1 MCERCKD
8 LRQQV
13 NQAEY
18 GAELST
24 EKWLQAVQ
32 DGEELAAALAEAR
45 LRLARIAN
53 IAASTDVLEFHRLRS
68 AIDDIAKVARGGLP
82 VALDK

>member
-8 LRQQV
+8 LMQQV

-24 EKWLQAVQ
+24 EKWLDAEQ
-32 DGEELAAALAEAR
+32 DKEALAAELAEAR

-53 IAASTDVLEFHRLRS
+53 LVAATDVMEFHRLRS
-68 AIDDIAKVARGGLP
+68 AIDDMGKVARGGL
-82 VALDK
+82 